1 MSEPLLRDF
10 PTAAKR
16 ALADAA
22 LQQALAN
29 IPAGFQEKRRAAI
42 ARFPEWDRL
51 IDAAVHIK
59 NHTLDHLDFYLEAFE
74 AKVREAGGGVHWCR
88 DAGEARDAVVAI
100 CREAKAKRVLK
111 SKSMIAEE
119 IALNGCLEE
128 NGIEPVET
136 DLGEYVLQLR
146 NEAPSHIIAP
156 IIHLNRGQI
165 ADSFLGAHHKYGKTR
180 RLESA
185 RELLDEA
192 REILREKFLTADVGI
207 TGANLLVAETG
218 SAVIVTN
225 EGNADLTMTLP
236 RVHIVIASIEKLVPS
251 VGDAWNV
258 LRLLARSATGQDITA
273 YTTFVGGKSRA
284 GDADGPASFH
294 VVLLDNG
301 RGEMLGSGFRDMLR
315 CIRCAACMNHCPV
328 YGAIGGHAYASVYPG
343 PMGAVL
349 TPWLAGIAQ
358 APHLPNASTL
368 CGRCEEVCPMR
379 IPIPRM
385 LRLWREREE
394 KAGLSSRSS
403 RVAYSLWAFAAKRP
417 RLYRRLARLFARIFS
432 RMGNDGKLRRIPLG
446 SAWTDTRDFPAP
458 EGETF
463 HALYARRRKP

>member
-1 MSEPLLRDF
+1 MSAPLLRDF
-10 PTAAKR
+10 PAAAKQ
-16 ALADAA
+16 ALGDAA
-22 LQQALAN
+22 LQKALAN
-29 IPAGFQEKRRAAI
+29 IPVGFQEKRRAAI
-42 ARFPEWDRL
+42 ARCPEWEAL
-51 IDAAVHIK
+51 IDRAVAVK
-59 NHTLDHLDFYLEAFE
+59 NHTLDHLDYYLEVFE
-74 AKVREAGGGVHWCR
+74 AKVCESGGQVHWCR
-88 DAGEARDAVVAI
+88 DAAEARAAVLKI
-100 CREAKAKRVLK
+100 CQEAKAKSALK

-119 IALNGCLEE
+119 IALNDCLEE
-128 NGIEPVET
+128 HGIEPVET

-146 NEAPSHIIAP
+146 DEAPSHIIAP
-156 IIHLNRGQI
+156 IIHLNRDQI
-165 ADSFLGAHHKYGKTR
+165 ADSFLDGHRKYGKTR
-180 RLESA
+180 KLESA

-218 SAVIVTN
+218 SAVVVTN

-236 RVHIVIASIEKLVPS
+236 RVHVVVASIEKLVPS

-273 YTTFVGGKSRA
+273 YTSFVGGPKRA
-284 GDADGPASFH
+284 GDADGPFAFH
-294 VVLLDNG
+294 VILLDNG
-301 RGEMLGSGFRDMLR
+301 RSEMLGSEFRDMLR
-315 CIRCAACMNHCPV
+315 CVRCAACLNHCPV

-358 APHLPNASTL
+358 VPHLPNASTL

-394 KAGLSSRSS
+394 KAGLSSR
-403 RVAYSLWAFAAKRP
+403 RVRAAYSLWAFAAKRP
-417 RLYRRLARLFARIFS
+417 SLYRSMARILARVFS
-432 RMGNDGKLRRIPLG
+432 LMGRDGKIRRLPFG
-446 SAWTDTRDFPAP
+446 AGWTATRDFPAP
-458 EGETF
+458 NGKTF
-463 HALYARRRKP
+463 QALYAGRKKS